1 MHMWMRSLSI
11 LITRLS
17 YENRGFKGI
26 RRICA
31 AVPENTKLRTP
42 QTVTV
47 ELCSP
52 QWEIRLVNA
61 IIEHSGHKN
70 QKF

>member
-1 MHMWMRSLSI
+1 MRSLSI
-11 LITRLS
+11 LITRPS
-17 YENRGFKGI
+17 YKNRGFEGI

-47 ELCSP
+47 DLCSP
-52 QWEIRLVNA
+52 QWEIRLEKT
-61 IIEHSGHKN
+61 IIENSCRKN
-70 QKF
+70 RNS